1 MCYTSSSDSDM
12 TRDRPAACC
21 DFYIFIQR
29 QHYDFNYCMLCTYT
43 SVSLFNKAQEI
54 HVWRKKTPISLSL
67 FLKGSQLNFPKDAA
81 SLLFACKRYM
91 GLGHSMIRRQQ
102 KKSGVIPH
110 FLVIQP
116 AKNVFWITQG
126 VREQWSINLMQRT
139 YSCLLMER
147 SSSHNTHT
155 Q

>member
-1 MCYTSSSDSDM
+1 MYVHFSITFQQGSRNS
-12 TRDRPAACC
+12 R
-21 DFYIFIQR
+21 
-29 QHYDFNYCMLCTYT
+29 L
-43 SVSLFNKAQEI
+43 K
-54 HVWRKKTPISLSL
+54 KKTPISLSL

-81 SLLFACKRYM
+81 SLLFACKRCM

-102 KKSGVIPH
+102 KKSGVVPH

-126 VREQWSINLMQRT
+126 VREQRSINLMQRT

-155 Q
+155 HSENPVGIQSLV